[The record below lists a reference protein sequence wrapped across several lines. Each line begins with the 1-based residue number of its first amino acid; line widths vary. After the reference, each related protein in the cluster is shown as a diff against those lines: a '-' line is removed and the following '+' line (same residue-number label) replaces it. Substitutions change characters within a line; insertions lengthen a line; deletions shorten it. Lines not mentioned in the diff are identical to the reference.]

1 MLKRA
6 KLQEILGNSLIQTIF
21 SAKAQSLSAAM
32 FAVHIFDGAC
42 KHIPV
47 CGGKIG
53 KS

>member
-1 MLKRA
+1 MLKKA
-6 KLQEILGNSLIQTIF
+6 KLQENLGNSLIGTFF
-21 SAKAQSLSAAM
+21 SAKAQSLSEAM
-32 FAVHIFDGAC
+32 FAVHIFDRAC